1 MTNEIDIK
9 VGKTYPI
16 KHLIEELKKYPD
28 IKLGHIFVLN
38 AHEYRLGV
46 AELDALQ
53 KRIEKAEREHSEI
66 YDISG
71 KRRINPFEITV
82 LDIMDPYLKYKK
94 YEKFYEELYK
104 QIEKAIEESPTGAV
118 LSPSANILEEARKEG
133 LRIEKDRD
141 LFDGM
146 AMYFG
151 RREMDAVRVVKEIPR
166 ERKEYEDEDVELE
179 KEKKEV
185 VVFGRKGKFPER
197 TERTERRVVET
208 EKKKLPTI
216 TGPSIQEIKELT
228 KEFEPFYSSM
238 ETDILS
244 FIKNSKDKKAA
255 VKVANI
261 MSEAKI
267 TIPDVHKDKDI
278 LLKGLAQFYKER
290 GIDTE
295 EIIDDKGENF
305 LMFKSVG
312 TK

>member
-46 AELDALQ
+46 AELDTLQ
-53 KRIEKAEREHSEI
+53 KRIENAERNRAEI
-66 YDISG
+66 YDIAG
-71 KRRINPFEITV
+71 KRRINPFEITI

-94 YEKFYEELYK
+94 YEKFYEGLYK
-104 QIEKAIEESPTGAV
+104 QIESAIEESPTGAV

-146 AMYFG
+146 AIYFDRG
-151 RREMDAVRVVKEIPR
+151 DMDAVRVVKEIPR
-166 ERKEYEDEDVELE
+166 ERKEFEGEDVELE

-185 VVFGRKGKFPER
+185 IVFGRKGKFPER
-197 TERTERRVVET
+197 AERRVVET

-216 TGPSIQEIKELT
+216 TGPSIQEIKENT
-228 KEFEPFYSSM
+228 KEFEPFYSSL
-238 ETDILS
+238 EADIAA
-244 FIKNSKDKKAA
+244 FIKSSKDRKAA
-255 VKVANI
+255 VKVDNI
-261 MSEAKI
+261 ISEAKN
-267 TIPDVHKDKDI
+267 TIPDAHKRKDI
-278 LLKGLAQFYKER
+278 LLKGLIQYYKER
-290 GIDTE
+290 GMSIE
-295 EIIDDKGENF
+295 EITDEKGDDFLVFKGA
-305 LMFKSVG
+305 K
-312 TK
+312 